1 MIRVVLCTVLLLAFG
16 CAPPAPPETLFRFGR
31 SMGVNQN
38 PDLEEVS
45 GLVASVRYRG
55 KFWAHNDSGNPAA
68 LFLLDSAGKTVT
80 SFRVAGARNRD
91 WEDIAI
97 GGPDSAA
104 VLFIGDIGDNQEHR
118 QVKYI
123 YCVKEPTDLTSDELS
138 VVDTLMIQFEGR
150 PRDSEALLADPVSGN
165 LYLVTK
171 REREVRLYEIP
182 YPFVS
187 DTLILESVAQLP
199 IQHITA
205 GDISRD
211 GSEILLR
218 NYTSIFYWRRAP
230 GQSVPEALHQPPV
243 ELPYEREPQGE
254 TIAWAVDG
262 SGFYTLSENG
272 KGERGRLLFYS
283 RVSGD

>member
-1 MIRVVLCTVLLLAFG
+1 
-16 CAPPAPPETLFRFGR
+16 
-31 SMGVNQN
+31 MGINQN
-38 PDLEEVS
+38 PNLEEVS
-45 GLVASVRYRG
+45 GLVASVRHPG
-55 KFWAHNDSGNPAA
+55 KLWAHNDSGNPAV
-68 LFLLDSAGKTVT
+68 LFLLDSTGSTVT
-80 SFRVAGARNRD
+80 SFRIAGARNRD

-123 YCVKEPTDLTSDELS
+123 YCVKEPMDLEQEELP
-138 VVDTLMIQFEGR
+138 VVDTLKIQFEGR

-165 LYLVTK
+165 LFLITK

-199 IQHITA
+199 LQHITA

-218 NYTSIFYWRRAP
+218 NYTSIYYWRRAP
-230 GQSVPEALHQPPV
+230 GQSVPDALRQPPV
-243 ELPYEREPQGE
+243 ELPYEPEPQGE
-254 TIAWAVDG
+254 TIAWAGDG
-262 SGFYTLSENG
+262 SGYFTLSENG
-272 KGERGRLLFYS
+272 KGERGKLLFYS
-283 RVSGD
+283 RVSGDKKSEVNR